1 MIEATDNDTSNN
13 SNSKMNKNSRNL
25 LDARMV
31 HKTSWRHAEV
41 AILERL
47 LKFWGLSW
55 RSGWYLTPLLT
66 YFFLCVL
73 CCGDHTSKW
82 EGWFHT
88 IPSAEKRN
96 PEKTKPTFLFCFPFF
111 PSISL
116 VLLVTTKT
124 NKGVT
129 PWTMLCLSVTMR
141 TCQAMRWGDEHSEGK
156 LMKKI
161 IKE

>member
-1 MIEATDNDTSNN
+1 MIQAIIVIARWTRTAGTCSMREWCTRHPEDTL
-13 SNSKMNKNSRNL
+13 RWL
-25 LDARMV
+25 F
-31 HKTSWRHAEV
+31 WRSCQ
-41 AILERL
+41 IL
-47 LKFWGLSW
+47 GLSR